1 MLEPSQRSRFRGA
14 MLGFALGDSLGMPA
28 VGLSSEQATAL
39 FQDGI
44 RPLPGP
50 SLPLGEVT
58 AVTLLMKEA
67 AESLIACKR
76 HDAEDL
82 AGRLVSWHERGDLR
96 GAGETILTVVRRLK
110 RGRLWRG
117 HAAAGRLAA
126 AGDEAA
132 AGDKVA
138 SGYFASAGYRAAGCG
153 AVALTFPVALLNAKH
168 PEQLAMEVSQAALVT
183 HRHPEAVAGAVAYA
197 TALAAALSGA
207 ARDPQI
213 EGLFTRCARAAKG
226 SETAKRLKQAEEMAG
241 KRRAS
246 PKDTLA
252 LIGASGY
259 AAEAVP
265 AAIYSFLFFP
275 SSFREAV
282 GIPLMCGGAASLI
295 AALTGGLVGA
305 FLGLEGLPT
314 EWLATL
320 EGRDRLDALAEQLAS
335 VGF

>member
-1 MLEPSQRSRFRGA
+1 

-44 RPLPGP
+44 RPLPGS
-50 SLPLGEVT
+50 SLPLGVVT

-76 HDAEDL
+76 HDAENL
-82 AGRLVSWHERGDLR
+82 AGRLVSWQERGDLR
-96 GAGETILTVVRRLK
+96 GAGETILTAVRRLK
-110 RGRLWRG
+110 RGRPWQQR
-117 HAAAGRLAA
+117 AAAGN
-126 AGDEAA
+126 D
-132 AGDKVA
+132 VA
-138 SGYFASAGYRAAGCG
+138 SGYYAGAGYRAAGCG
-153 AVALTFPVALLNAKH
+153 AVALTFPVALWNAKH

-207 ARDPQI
+207 ARDPKI

-252 LIGASGY
+252 LIGSSGY

-275 SSFREAV
+275 SSYREAV

-305 FLGLEGLPT
+305 FLGLEGLPV

-320 EGRDRLDALAEQLAS
+320 EDRDRLDALAQQLAS
-335 VGF
+335 VGL

>member
-28 VGLSSEQATAL
+28 VGLSSDQATAL
-39 FQDGI
+39 FQEGI
-44 RPLPGP
+44 GPLPGS
-50 SLPLGEVT
+50 SLPLGGVT
-58 AVTLLMKEA
+58 AVTLLMREA
-67 AESLIACKR
+67 AESLVSCQQL
-76 HDAEDL
+76 DARDL
-82 AGRLVSWHERGDLR
+82 AQRLVSWLERGDLR
-96 GAGETILTVVRRLK
+96 GAGETILAAVRRLK
-110 RGRLWRG
+110 RGRPWQER
-117 HAAAGRLAA
+117 AA

-138 SGYFASAGYRAAGCG
+138 SGYYASAGYRAAGCG
-153 AVALTFPVALLNAKH
+153 AVALTFPVALLNAKD
-168 PEQLAMEVSQAALVT
+168 PQQLAQEVSQAALIT

-197 TALAAALSGA
+197 IALSAALSG
-207 ARDPQI
+207 QI
-213 EGLFTRCARAAKG
+213 EGLFTRCARAVKS

-246 PKDTLA
+246 PKDALA

-275 SSFREAV
+275 SSYREAV
-282 GIPLMCGGAASLI
+282 GAPLMCGGAANLI
-295 AALTGGLVGA
+295 AALSGGLSGA
-305 FLGLEGLPT
+305 FLGLEGLPS

-320 EGRDRLDALAEQLAS
+320 EGRDRLDALAEQLAR
-335 VGF
+335 VRFTHC

>member
-1 MLEPSQRSRFRGA
+1 MRDPRRRGEGRVGHLSTTGSLDRRA
-14 MLGFALGDSLGMPA
+14 FLRAGLLAAFALPLASRIGRAASAVPA
-28 VGLSSEQATAL
+28 
-39 FQDGI
+39 
-44 RPLPGP
+44 
-50 SLPLGEVT
+50 
-58 AVTLLMKEA
+58 LLMA
-67 AESLIACKR
+67 
-76 HDAEDL
+76 
-82 AGRLVSWHERGDLR
+82 
-96 GAGETILTVVRRLK
+96 
-110 RGRLWRG
+110 LW
-117 HAAAGRLAA
+117 
-126 AGDEAA
+126 
-132 AGDKVA
+132 
-138 SGYFASAGYRAAGCG
+138 
-153 AVALTFPVALLNAKH
+153 NAKH

-207 ARDPQI
+207 ARDPKI

-252 LIGASGY
+252 LIGSSGY

-275 SSFREAV
+275 SSYREAV

-305 FLGLEGLPT
+305 FLGLEGLPV

-320 EGRDRLDALAEQLAS
+320 EDRDRLDALAQQLAS
-335 VGF
+335 MGL

>member
-1 MLEPSQRSRFRGA
+1 MLEPSLRSRFRGA

-44 RPLPGP
+44 RPLPGS

-67 AESLIACKR
+67 AESLVACKR

-96 GAGETILTVVRRLK
+96 GAGETILTAVRRLK
-110 RGRLWRG
+110 RGRPWR
-117 HAAAGRLAA
+117 
-126 AGDEAA
+126 EP
-132 AGDKVA
+132 VA
-138 SGYFASAGYRAAGCG
+138 SGYYASAGYRAAGCG
-153 AVALTFPVALLNAKH
+153 AVALTFPVALWNAKH
-168 PEQLAMEVSQAALVT
+168 PEQLAREVSQAALVT
-183 HRHPEAVAGAVAYA
+183 HCHPEAVAGAVAYA
-197 TALAAALSGA
+197 TALSAALSGA
-207 ARDPQI
+207 AGDPRI
-213 EGLFTRCARAAKG
+213 EGLFTRCARAVKG
-226 SETAKRLKQAEEMAG
+226 SETAKRLKQVEEMAG

-246 PKDTLA
+246 PKDTLS
-252 LIGASGY
+252 LTGTSGY

-275 SSFREAV
+275 SSYREAV
-282 GIPLMCGGAASLI
+282 GIPLMCGGATSLI
-295 AALTGGLVGA
+295 AALAGGLAGA
-305 FLGLEGLPT
+305 FLGLEGLPA

-320 EGRDRLDALAEQLAS
+320 EGRDHLDALAQQLYHAHPQEADS
-335 VGF
+335 VE